1 MTLAL
6 HRSAWAGLALAL
18 LCLLALPAAA
28 KEPDYPA
35 LTGRVVDD
43 AGILSDAAESQLT
56 GWLAALETETGKQA
70 VVATVKS
77 LGGLEIEEYG
87 VGLGRKWGIGQKDK
101 DTGVILLVAP
111 NDRQVRFEV
120 GYGLEGEMTDALSRA
135 IIEQQIIPAFKRGDY
150 EGGIVA
156 GTAVMLKVLGW
167 QGAPE
172 LAGEPRQPAP
182 PVGGTDWSG
191 LAYFGFF
198 FLFVLLRMIFGR
210 RGRSR
215 RGLWGTTSSGW
226 GGGSWGGGGGWSSG
240 GGGFSGGGGSF
251 GGGGASGRW

>member
-1 MTLAL
+1 MIPYF
-6 HRSAWAGLALAL
+6 HRGAWAGLLLAL
-18 LCLLALPAAA
+18 LCLSQPAAA
-28 KEPDYPA
+28 KEPAYPA

-56 GWLAALETETGKQA
+56 GWLAELETETGKQA

-111 NDRQVRFEV
+111 NDRQVRIEV
-120 GYGLEGEMTDALSRA
+120 GYGLEGEMTDALSRT
-135 IIEQQIIPAFKRGDY
+135 IIEQQIIPAFRRGDY

-156 GTAVMLKVLGW
+156 GTAAMLKILGW
-167 QGAPE
+167 QGAPQ
-172 LAGEPRQPAP
+172 LAGEPLRPVAP
-182 PVGGTDWSG
+182 SGGTDWSG
-191 LAYFGFF
+191 LAYLGFF
-198 FLFVLLRMIFGR
+198 FLFILLRMIFGR
-210 RGRSR
+210 RGHSR

-226 GGGSWGGGGGWSSG
+226 GGGGWGGGGWSSG